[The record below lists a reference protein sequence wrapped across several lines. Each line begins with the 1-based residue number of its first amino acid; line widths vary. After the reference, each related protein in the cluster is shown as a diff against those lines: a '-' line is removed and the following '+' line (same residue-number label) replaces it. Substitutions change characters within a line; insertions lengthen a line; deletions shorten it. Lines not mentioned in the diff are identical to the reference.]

1 MKLNIGYFADGPWS
15 FNAFNKLIKDPD
27 ITISFIC
34 GRFQT
39 KDKTL
44 KRYSKKYKIDYL
56 EHKNI
61 NSKVFISKIA
71 KYNCNLLVSMSFDQI
86 FKKEIINLT
95 KYKSINC
102 HAGKLPFY
110 RGRNILNWALINDE
124 KEFGITVHYIDEKID
139 SGDIILQKSYK
150 ISDKDNYKSLLEKA
164 HVGCANVLYDTILM
178 FKNNQVKTIK
188 QKSIH
193 PVGFYCPIRK
203 KGDEILNWNQS
214 SREIFNFVRAIC
226 KPGPIARAFI
236 NKNQMKINK
245 VELIENATKYK
256 SIIGIILKINK
267 NGFIVKT
274 KDNFIRVTEFEFNGK
289 IKVGDRFDIK

>member
-1 MKLNIGYFADGPWS
+1 MRLNIGYFADGPWS
-15 FNAFNKLIKDPD
+15 FKAFNKLINDPN
-27 ITISFIC
+27 IKISFIC
-34 GRFQT
+34 GRLKT

-44 KRYSKKYKIDYL
+44 KKYSKKYKIDYL

-61 NSKVFISKIA
+61 NSKQFISKIA

-95 KYKSINC
+95 KYKIINC

-150 ISDKDNYKSLLEKA
+150 ISDKDDYKSLLEKA
-164 HVGCANVLYDTILM
+164 YIGCASVLYDAILL
-178 FKNNQVKTIK
+178 FKNNKVKTIK

-193 PVGFYCPIRK
+193 PVGFYCPTRK

-226 KPGPIARAFI
+226 RPGPMARVFI
-236 NKNQMKINK
+236 KKNQMKINK
-245 VELIENATKYK
+245 VELIENAKKYK
-256 SIIGIILKINK
+256 SIIGIILSINK
-267 NGFIVKT
+267 KGFLVKT
-274 KDNFIRVTEFEFNGK
+274 KDTFIRVVEFEFNGK
-289 IKVGDRFDIK
+289 IKVGDRFDV